1 MNQLN
6 SVIVEG
12 NVVKEPFFSE
22 PTPGF
27 KVADFSIGVNR
38 YSKAKNGEWK
48 EEVSYIAIQSF
59 NKLAEVAREKCSKGR
74 GVRIVG
80 RLKQDRWKN
89 SDNKWES
96 KMYVIAEHVEFKPM
110 QVSQNSA
117 DENAKKDDFE
127 KMTAAD
133 LAAMK
138 LAEAA
143 AATQESVAEEALF

>member
-22 PTPGF
+22 PSPGF

-48 EEVSYIAIQSF
+48 EEVSYISIQSF

-96 KMYVIAEHVEFKPM
+96 KMYVIAEHVEFKPVQM
-110 QVSQNSA
+110 SQS
-117 DENAKKDDFE
+117 DENAVKDDVS

-143 AATQESVAEEALF
+143 AATQETVTEETVF